1 MVKTAAWVAKRSD
14 SQWAPEVRR
23 AQSGKVGKAMRTFV
37 VLALAV
43 GTGVGPARAAAPGGR
58 APVEEQASIAELV
71 REYRSGH
78 HDRAVAVATRW
89 NAERIA
95 FEIGRLIAEEASRAK
110 VEERE
115 VLILPSLDVAGLE
128 RHASREK
135 AEQREVTRLAAAA
148 IVTESALSHL
158 RNGDIGLL
166 APGFW
171 TASPLLEGEPL
182 GARGRS
188 FAQRF
193 YLLAGLVLQWHVEI
207 AAGRRLLTKALRSFP
222 EDPELQTALGSMIE
236 TVASLR
242 TYASPPG
249 SPEAVTRRSGGYSS
263 ERGGYG
269 GVLPDATLGEA
280 EAHYGQALLANPKL
294 DEARLRLA
302 HVRLLKGR
310 TEDAL
315 RDLERVAT
323 EAGQPRQRY
332 LARLFAGYARQR
344 LGDVTG
350 AVAAYRAC
358 VADGPR
364 AQTALLALG
373 RALDQLGDK
382 SGSQDAFAGASAPGA
397 PFDPWWSYGAGQPER
412 FDDLVAELRG
422 LVE

>member
-1 MVKTAAWVAKRSD
+1 MIRLTPVAAQAGR
-14 SQWAPEVRR
+14 
-23 AQSGKVGKAMRTFV
+23 
-37 VLALAV
+37 LALLVTVA
-43 GTGVGPARAAAPGGR
+43 GAPSAPYCDRAKSTTTAQAGGSAAQAR
-58 APVEEQASIAELV
+58 PVDQASIEELV
-71 REYRSGH
+71 QMYRSGRH
-78 HDRAVAVATRW
+78 EEAVSPATLW
-89 NAERIA
+89 SAERITL
-95 FEIGRLIAEEASRAK
+95 EIGRLIAEEASAKK

-128 RHASREK
+128 RHASLER
-135 AEQREVTRLAAAA
+135 AEQREVARLAAAA
-148 IVTESALSHL
+148 IVAESALSRL
-158 RNGDIGLL
+158 RNRDIVLL
-166 APGFW
+166 APGLS
-171 TASPLLEGEPL
+171 TASLLLEVEPL

-207 AAGRRLLTKALRSFP
+207 AAGRRLLTKALRYFP
-222 EDPELQTALGSMIE
+222 GDPALHTVLGSMTE

-242 TYASPPG
+242 TYPLPPG
-249 SPEAVTRRSGGYSS
+249 SPEAMTQNPGGYSS

-280 EAHYGQALLANPKL
+280 EVHYAQALLFDPKL

-302 HVRLLKGR
+302 HVRLLNGR

-323 EAGQPRQRY
+323 EARQPRQRY

-344 LGDVTG
+344 LGDLKG
-350 AVAAYRAC
+350 AVAAYRASL
-358 VADGPR
+358 AHGPR

-373 RALDQLGDK
+373 RSLDQLGDQA
-382 SGSQDAFAGASAPGA
+382 GAQEAFASASALDA

-422 LVE
+422 LVK